1 MTQAA
6 PNPTEPRMT
15 NQALE
20 QQPTLAYRVAM
31 PQPQTH
37 LFDIELVVQGWQSTV
52 LDLKFPVWTPGS
64 YLVRE
69 YERHLQDFV
78 AVDAADRPLP
88 WRKLAKNHWQIAI
101 GTLDRVVIRYRLFAN
116 ELTVRTNHLDST
128 HAYFNGAA
136 TFLYPQGGLSLPS
149 QITIVLPNPNWR
161 VATAL
166 PPVTANP
173 VAQVSELAQQ
183 DAAKTG
189 LSCSQD
195 LTFQAANFDELVDS
209 PFEIGIHDSYEFEV
223 LGKKHALVVWGR
235 GNLPVSVA
243 IADIQK
249 IIHTEAELFGGLP
262 YDRYLF
268 ILHLTNQGYG
278 GLEHKNSCSLIYSR
292 YGFGQPDKLNQ
303 FMQLVAHEFFH
314 LWNVKRIRPKELETF
329 DYDGENYT
337 PSLWFSEGTTS
348 YYDLQIPYR
357 SGIYKRAEFLNQLG
371 KEITRYLNT
380 PGRLVQP
387 LAESSFDAWIKLYR
401 SEAHSGNHQISYYIK
416 GEMLSLLLDLKIRA
430 KFNNQRSLDDVLKQ
444 LWQIFGQPERG
455 FTAQELESTIAQ
467 VADEDLSDFFQCYL
481 HTTKELPIQ
490 TYFEPFG
497 LQLKPVFDRHVPYV
511 GLRLA
516 SEQGREVVKFTE
528 AGSPA
533 HEVGI
538 DPGDEILAID
548 GLRLGANQWTD
559 RLADYRAG
567 NQFTLTYFHQDELR
581 TATILLKSPRP
592 TRYDV
597 VVNKQLTPEQEQLLH
612 GWLPLP

>member
-1 MTQAA
+1 MTQTA
-6 PNPTEPRMT
+6 PNTMT
-15 NQALE
+15 PSIAEQAAV
-20 QQPTLAYRVAM
+20 QHPTLAYRVAM

-37 LFDIELVVQGWQSTV
+37 LFEIELVVQGWQSTV

-78 AVDAADRPLP
+78 AIDAADRPLP

-101 GTLDRVVIRYRLFAN
+101 GALDCVTIRYRLFAN

-136 TFLYPQGGLSLPS
+136 TFLYPQGGLSLPL
-149 QITIVLPNPNWR
+149 QIAIALPDPTWR

-166 PPVTANP
+166 PQVTPESAALLSQTVEGN
-173 VAQVSELAQQ
+173 SETHL
-183 DAAKTG
+183 
-189 LSCSQD
+189 

-209 PFEIGIHDSYEFEV
+209 PFEIGLHDIYEFDV
-223 LGKKHALVVWGR
+223 LGKQHELVVWGK
-235 GNLPVSVA
+235 GNLQASAA

-249 IIHTEAELFGGLP
+249 IIQTEADLFGGLP

-357 SGIYKRAEFLNQLG
+357 SGIYKRPEFLNQLS

-430 KFNNQRSLDDVLKQ
+430 KFNNQRSLDDVLRQ
-444 LWQIFGQPERG
+444 LWQTFGQPERG
-455 FTAQELESTIAQ
+455 FTAQELESMIAQ
-467 VADEDLSDFFQCYL
+467 VADEDLRDFFQRYL
-481 HTTKELPIQ
+481 HTTEELPIQ
-490 TYFEPFG
+490 AYLDPFG
-497 LQLKPVFDRHVPYV
+497 LQLKPMFDRHVPYV

-533 HEVGI
+533 HNAGI

-548 GLRLGANQWTD
+548 GLRLGANQWND
-559 RLADYRAG
+559 RLADYQAG
-567 NQFTLTYFHQDELR
+567 DQFTLTYFHQDELR
-581 TATILLKSPRP
+581 TATIRLESPKP
-592 TRYDV
+592 NRYDLV
-597 VVNKQLTPEQEQLLH
+597 VSKTLTPDQEQLLH

>member
-1 MTQAA
+1 ML
-6 PNPTEPRMT
+6 
-15 NQALE
+15 NQSPE
-20 QQPTLAYRVAM
+20 QRPTLAYCVAM

-37 LFDIELVVQGWQSTV
+37 LFEIELVVQGWQSTV

-78 AVDAADRPLP
+78 AIDSTNQPLP

-101 GTLDRVVIRYRLFAN
+101 GSRDCITIRYRLFAN

-136 TFLYPQGGLSLPS
+136 TFLYPQGGLSLPL
-149 QITIVLPNPNWR
+149 QITIALPHPDWR

-166 PPVTANP
+166 PPVTP
-173 VAQVSELAQQ
+173 AQITGFSGVDQ
-183 DAAKTG
+183 AALDG
-189 LSCSQD
+189 QY
-195 LTFQAANFDELVDS
+195 LTFQAADFDELVDS
-209 PFEIGIHDSYEFEV
+209 PFEIGTHDSYEFEV
-223 LGKKHALVVWGR
+223 LGKQHQLVVWGQ
-235 GNLPVSVA
+235 GNLQTTAA
-243 IADIQK
+243 IADMQKMIQ
-249 IIHTEAELFGGLP
+249 TEAELFGGLP

-268 ILHLTNQGYG
+268 ILHLTNHGYG

-329 DYDGENYT
+329 DYEGENYT

-401 SEAHSGNHQISYYIK
+401 AEAHSANHQISYYIK

-430 KFNNQRSLDDVLKQ
+430 KFNNQRSLDDALQQ

-467 VADEDLSDFFQCYL
+467 VADEDLSDFFQRYL
-481 HTTKELPIQ
+481 HTTEELPLQ
-490 TYFEPFG
+490 TYLDPFG
-497 LQLKPVFDRHVPYV
+497 LQLKPMFDRPDRPVPYG

-516 SEQGREVVKFTE
+516 SEHGREVVKFTE

-533 HEVGI
+533 YVAGI

-548 GLRLGANQWTD
+548 GLRLGPNQWGD
-559 RLADYRAG
+559 RLADYQAG
-567 NQFTLTYFHQDELR
+567 DHCTLTYFHQDELR
-581 TATILLKSPRP
+581 TATLLLEPAKPN
-592 TRYDV
+592 RYDV
-597 VVNKQLTPEQEQLLH
+597 VVRKNLTTDQEQLLC